1 MVARKIRKIAN
12 STLKKV
18 VVTVTT
24 TLKVVVTVTI
34 VTYKVAPMSEQLA
47 D

>member
-1 MVARKIRKIAN
+1 M
-12 STLKKV
+12 